1 MSERDQRH
9 SGDDEQ
15 AQRLLGLV
23 RAVLLEAH
31 PGRERR
37 MRLSLQSRL
46 DQDLRLD
53 SLARVELLLRI
64 NRSFGVELSESVLA
78 DAETPLDLLA
88 AIRASSPAQRS
99 GAELAR
105 IAPLSS
111 VGELPHDAAT
121 LMDVL
126 RWHAEA
132 HPDRPHVYLYDEGPD
147 PIEVSYGALYAEARR
162 TAAGIQALGIRPGE
176 NVALMLPTGRDY
188 LTCFYGVLL
197 AGCVPVPIYPPARLT
212 QIEDHMRRH
221 ARMLDNAATP
231 ILITVPDAR
240 RIAWLLRAQVP
251 ALRRIVV
258 PSELDHT
265 ADDLIVPVRGPDDSA
280 FLQYTS
286 GSTGDP
292 KGVVLSH
299 AHLLAN
305 IRAMGETLEASS
317 EDVFVSWLPLYHDMG
332 LIGAWLGSQYFAVPL
347 VLMPPTAFLTSPVR
361 WLRAIHRHRG
371 TLSAAPNFA
380 YELCLRRLHDD
391 DLAGLDLSTW
401 RVAANGAEPV
411 APQTVR
417 AFIERFGRY
426 GLRPSAM
433 MPVYGLAEAA
443 VGVAFP
449 PLGRGPRIDRIQ
461 RDAFLSRGE
470 AVAAREGDAVL
481 EFAGCGSPLPGY
493 QLRVVDDADRE
504 VPDRHQGHVHFT
516 GPSATSGYFRNPEAT
531 RLLFHGDWIDTG
543 DLGYLAG
550 GELYLTS
557 RAKDIII
564 RGGRNLHPHELE
576 QAVGALPGIRAGCVA
591 VFGSGERGS
600 GTERLIVVAES
611 RETDADRLG
620 ELSDQISAVSSDVL
634 GLPPDDVVMV
644 PPQAVLKTSS
654 GKIRRA
660 AMRQLYESQRLGA
673 GRSSARRQVLRLLS
687 LSAVE
692 TARHWRGRAMRLAYA
707 AYLYLAFGLLAPI
720 GWLLVVLAPT
730 RDAAWALA
738 RAVSRLLVV
747 LSAMPLDVQGADNVP
762 RGRPCVLAVNHAS
775 YLDVLLLTAVLPIRV
790 AFVAKSEL
798 DHQWFAG
805 PFLRRLGTA
814 FVERFDWRTG
824 AADVQSTIA
833 RAKAGESL
841 LFFPEG
847 TFTREPG
854 LMPFRLGAFMA
865 ATEAG
870 VPVVP
875 VALSGTRSAL
885 RGGSAFPYRHPL
897 RVEFAPPVE
906 PLGADWSGAATLRDR
921 VRDEILQRLDEP
933 DLAARAS

>member
-9 SGDDEQ
+9 DAGADEQ

-23 RAVLLEAH
+23 REMLLEAH

-37 MRLSLQSRL
+37 IRLSLESRL

-53 SLARVELLLRI
+53 SLSRVELLLRI

-88 AIRASSPAQRS
+88 AIRASSPAAQFD
-99 GAELAR
+99 AEFAP
-105 IAPLSS
+105 IAPLST
-111 VGELPHDAAT
+111 VGELPDDAAT
-121 LMDVL
+121 LMDVV

-132 HPDRPHVYLYDEGPD
+132 HAQRPHVYLYEDGPD
-147 PIEVSYGALYAEARR
+147 PVEISYGVLYADARR
-162 TAAGIQALGIRPGE
+162 TAAGIQALGIRPGA
-176 NVALMLPTGRDY
+176 NVAIMLPTSRDY
-188 LTCFYGVLL
+188 LTCFYGVLF

-231 ILITVPDAR
+231 ILITVPEAR

-251 ALRRIVV
+251 ALQRIVV
-258 PSELDHT
+258 PSELDHA
-265 ADDLIVPVRGPDDSA
+265 ADDLITHARGPADTA

-305 IRAMGETLEASS
+305 IRAMGETLQASS

-347 VLMPPTAFLTSPVR
+347 VLMPPTAFLTSPAR

-391 DLAGLDLSTW
+391 DLTGLDLGTW

-411 APQTVR
+411 SPDTVR

-449 PLGRGPRIDRIQ
+449 PLERGPQIDRIQ
-461 RDAFLSRGE
+461 REAFLSRGE
-470 AVAAREGDAVL
+470 AIPGREGDAVL
-481 EFAGCGSPLPGY
+481 EFAGCGGPLPGY

-504 VPDRHQGHVHFT
+504 LPDRHQGHVHFT

-531 RLLFHGDWIDTG
+531 RLLFHGEWVDTG

-576 QAVGALPGIRAGCVA
+576 QAVGVLSGVRAGCVA
-591 VFGSGERGS
+591 VFGSGARGS

-611 RETDADRLG
+611 RETDPDRLA
-620 ELSDQISAVSSDVL
+620 ELSDRIGAVSTDVL

-644 PPQAVLKTSS
+644 PPQTVLKTSS
-654 GKIRRA
+654 GKVRRA

-673 GRSSARRQVLRLLS
+673 VRSSARRQLLRLFAIS
-687 LSAVE
+687 VVKSM
-692 TARHWRGRAMRLAYA
+692 RYWRGRATRLTYA

-720 GWLLVVLAPT
+720 GWLFVVLAPT

-738 RAVSRLLVV
+738 RAVSQLLVW
-747 LSAMPLDVQGADNVP
+747 LSAMPLTVQGADNVP
-762 RGRPCVLAVNHAS
+762 RDRPCVLAVNHAS
-775 YLDVLLLTAVLPIRV
+775 YLDVLLLAATVPIRV
-790 AFVAKSEL
+790 AFVAKVEL
-798 DHQWFAG
+798 ETQWFAG
-805 PFLRRLGTA
+805 TFLRRLGTA
-814 FVERFDWRTG
+814 FVERFDWRAG
-824 AADVQSTIA
+824 AADAQRTIA
-833 RAKAGESL
+833 RVQAGESL

-865 ATEAG
+865 AAEAG

-897 RVEFAPPVE
+897 RVEFAPAVE
-906 PLGADWSGAATLRDR
+906 PLGHDWSGAAKLRDR
-921 VRDEILQRLDEP
+921 VRDAILQRIDEP
-933 DLAARAS
+933 DLAVRG